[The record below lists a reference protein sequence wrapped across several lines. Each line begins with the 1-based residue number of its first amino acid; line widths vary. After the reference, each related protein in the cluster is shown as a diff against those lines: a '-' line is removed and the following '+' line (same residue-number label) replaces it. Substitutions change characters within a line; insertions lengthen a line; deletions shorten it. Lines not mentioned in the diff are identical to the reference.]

1 MTTSVAIR
9 LRNHPSELAK
19 VRDELDRLGRGYPI
33 PERDLIELQIA
44 LDEIVSNVIKYS
56 WSDDIDHE
64 FLVRISLHSD
74 AITLQ
79 VIDDGPPFDP
89 RRAPAPTRQSK
100 ADQVSRP
107 GGLGIHLITNLVD
120 GFDYQRIRGHNQT
133 TLTKK
138 VATAAVQGKDRS

>member
-1 MTTSVAIR
+1 MTSSVTMR
-9 LRNHPSELAK
+9 LRNEPSELAK
-19 VRDELDRLGRGYPI
+19 VRGELDRLGREYAV

-56 WSDDIDHE
+56 WSDGMDHE
-64 FLVRISLHSD
+64 FDVRITLHSD

-89 RRAPAPTRQSK
+89 RRAPAPTPRSK
-100 ADQVSRP
+100 AERVACP
-107 GGLGIHLITNLVD
+107 GGLGIHLIRKLVD
-120 GFDYQRIRGHNQT
+120 GFVYQRIRGHNQT

-138 VATAAVQGKDRS
+138 IVTAAVQGKD